1 MRGVV
6 VAQVNEYR
14 GWPTPQGLRD
24 ARARLLP
31 QLEGGPIGYSIASDA
46 IRRIGQ
52 TGSPSELALL
62 LRSLRTALVDL
73 RNEYRRSNA
82 DRQDV
87 AIDYSG
93 DTALAYCAAY
103 LNPYIDLARWC
114 IMRSL
119 DPHSIGSILRVGIIG
134 PGPCPELIAL
144 LDLLNTLDSPCCRIG
159 IHLFDVN
166 HKAWRPMRNAVV
178 QSGQLMFPRVKVTSV
193 ETSVRVGVDEGF
205 KAPRADLDLVIGQN
219 FLNEG
224 VSSGAHLI
232 ANLSSIFERLKPG
245 RCMIIAD
252 QQNESAKHG
261 LNRIENW
268 KPDGST
274 TKIWKNTGIQSDPP
288 HWDVTPE
295 FKELF
300 AEDPRLWPRRNNRF
314 TAVRV
319 TKAL

>member
-62 LRSLRTALVDL
+62 LRSLRTPLVDL

-114 IMRSL
+114 IVRSL
-119 DPHSIGSILRVGIIG
+119 DPHSIGSTLRVGIIG
-134 PGPCPELIAL
+134 LGVVGS
-144 LDLLNTLDSPCCRIG
+144 TLDYGFTRLGHDVYKHDIKLG
-159 IHLFDVN
+159 TNIHDVL
-166 HKAWRPMRNAVV
+166 AA
-178 QSGQLMFPRVKVTSV
+178 
-193 ETSVRVGVDEGF
+193 E
-205 KAPRADLDLVIGQN
+205 LV
-219 FLNEG
+219 F
-224 VSSGAHLI
+224 V
-232 ANLSSIFERLKPG
+232 
-245 RCMIIAD
+245 C
-252 QQNESAKHG
+252 
-261 LNRIENW
+261 
-268 KPDGST
+268 
-274 TKIWKNTGIQSDPP
+274 
-288 HWDVTPE
+288 V
-295 FKELF
+295 
-300 AEDPRLWPRRNNRF
+300 
-314 TAVRV
+314 
-319 TKAL
+319 